1 MPENEKQLNKGT
13 FLYVGNFELPD
24 KGASANRV
32 MSNRLLFAELGY
44 RTAFLGITRGESFA
58 GVRQSSCDA
67 DIWERSYPK
76 STRQWLQHSYSVQD
90 LITAA
95 AKYPDLKAVILY
107 NCPYGLTRNAYKY
120 FSKKGVK
127 VLYDCTEWN
136 PDTEG
141 NPLKKLYKKYDAKC
155 IQYKLEKYV
164 DGLIPV
170 STTMYKQYTKKPKL
184 LLPPLVDTEAPL
196 WQQSGCREDGVY
208 EFCYA
213 GEPGKKDDLCK
224 LIEAYQNVAAENV
237 RLKII
242 GLSQAEFTA
251 DHPEYAEKLSGVIF
265 TGRLSHEEVIQSLL
279 LTDCF
284 IFIRESNPR
293 TNAGF
298 PTKFVEAYTSG
309 AQVITANISD
319 IRSYEEDG
327 ITVLDHPALSDISS
341 AMAAALQQNRTG
353 QIRTRFDFRGFWSE
367 AEAFI
372 KEIKLV

>member
-1 MPENEKQLNKGT
+1 MSENEKQLNKGT

-58 GVRQSSCDA
+58 GVRQSSFDA

-90 LITAA
+90 LITTAE
-95 AKYPDLKAVILY
+95 KYPNLKAVILY

-170 STTMYKQYTKKPKL
+170 STTMFKQYTKKPKL

-309 AQVITANISD
+309 AQVIATDISD
-319 IRSYEEDG
+319 LRAYKEDN
-327 ITVLDHPALSDISS
+327 ICLLEFTDIPAIST
-341 AMAAALQQNRTG
+341 AMNAALNKSRYEQ
-353 QIRTRFDFRGFWSE
+353 TRKLFDFRQYKGALAVLIST
-367 AEAFI
+367 
-372 KEIKLV
+372 LGLL